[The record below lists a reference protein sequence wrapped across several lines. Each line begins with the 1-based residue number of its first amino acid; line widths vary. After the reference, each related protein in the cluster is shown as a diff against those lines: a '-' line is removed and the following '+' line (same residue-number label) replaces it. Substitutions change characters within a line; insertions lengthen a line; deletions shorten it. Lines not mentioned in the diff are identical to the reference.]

1 MAAIE
6 EPTPLPSAAA
16 MLRDILDIYSS
27 AFDVT

>member
-16 MLRDILDIYSS
+16 MLRDILDIY
-27 AFDVT
+27 ATKRYCD